1 MKRSDIDWSLTRRQL
16 WTLFLVGLLL
26 GATPGVPAL
35 MAAINDGYSVSPGVT
50 YRASNGPAVEVQ
62 QNMDIE
68 SGNPFPDSNTFE
80 LVSSNGNVTFI
91 SQGHANA
98 SLDTVT
104 GPWTNV
110 SQLDVASATLTIN
123 PEDKQSVEVGGDA
136 DHLYFTD
143 MAVDDGSVDFEY
155 GGASGTT
162 TLTVHNLQSNTEIGA
177 VDVDTGVVLDSATS
191 DGSGTLSLSLPNS
204 NHTVELTTEGLDS
217 GTPQI
222 SDPSPT
228 GAQSNEPSEL
238 SVQIN
243 DTDFPSG
250 DTVTTTFYLNG
261 TQYGTD
267 SLSSNGTATVSVGNI
282 STGQHEWYVEA
293 EDSYGRS
300 ERSST
305 YEFSTPDQLLIK
317 NESNPSQ
324 LVDDTAVTVQ
334 FFEEDGSE
342 VFERTTSNGTLDLSG
357 LPATKTYIVTATAE
371 GYFDRTIILKSLAEQ
386 HSIYLVPENE
396 TTVEVRFTL
405 TDNTQQF
412 PKESTRL
419 YVQMPLT
426 ENGSTTYK
434 TVVADEFQ
442 AQGVTADLRKGER
455 YRLIVEN
462 QDGEQRVLGSHT
474 ADVSEEVPLVIDEI
488 VYDVDDE
495 YTGYMWD
502 ASMTGDE
509 GDKQIE
515 FSFQDYA
522 LDPSNVT
529 EDLHVRIYQRDD
541 ESNVIY
547 DQTQFG
553 DVESFKLTQPLNA
566 TQSNETWVVEWE
578 AERNG
583 EQIDGKRYVGPG
595 QKDLLS
601 GLDQLWKNVVA
612 VGLLLIVGFLFS
624 PANAGIGT
632 VAISVTGGF
641 LWFIGFL
648 PPEVGGPAAV
658 LALLVSMIFRTNK
671 KGGYPA

>member
-1 MKRSDIDWSLTRRQL
+1 MKMPKLDWSLSRRQL
-16 WTLFLVGLLL
+16 WTLFLVGVLL

-35 MAAINDGYSVSPGVT
+35 MAVINDGYSVSPGVT

-62 QNMDIE
+62 QNMNVT
-68 SGNPFPDSNTFE
+68 SGNPFTDSNTLE
-80 LVSSNGNVTFI
+80 LVTSKGNVTF
-91 SQGHANA
+91 SSNGQTNA
-98 SLDTVT
+98 SLDTIT

-110 SQLDVASATLTIN
+110 SQLDVASANLTVD
-123 PEDKQSVEVGGDA
+123 PEDKQTVVVGGDA
-136 DHLYFTD
+136 DHLQFTD
-143 MAVDDGSVDFEY
+143 MAVDDGAVDFEY
-155 GGASGTT
+155 GGATGST
-162 TLTVHNLQSNTEIGA
+162 TLVVHNLQPNTEIGA
-177 VDVDTGVVLDSATS
+177 VDVDTGVVLDTATS
-191 DGSGTLSLSLPNS
+191 DGSGTLTLSVPNS
-204 NHTVELTTEGLDS
+204 DHTVKLTTEGLES

-222 SDPSPT
+222 SDPAPT
-228 GAQSNEPSEL
+228 GAQSTEPQEL

-243 DTDFPSG
+243 DSDFP
-250 DTVTTTFYLNG
+250 DDQVNATFYLNG
-261 TQYGTD
+261 TEYGTD
-267 SLSSNGTATVSVGNI
+267 TLSSNGTANVSVGNI

-317 NESNPSQ
+317 NESDPSQ
-324 LVDDTAVTVQ
+324 LVTDTEVTVK

-357 LPATKTYIVTATAE
+357 LPATKTFIATASAD
-371 GYFDRTIILKSLAEQ
+371 GYFDRSVILKSLAEQ

-412 PKESTRL
+412 PKETTRL
-419 YVQMPLT
+419 YVQMPIT
-426 ENGSTTYK
+426 ENNSTTYK

-442 AQGVTADLRKGER
+442 QKGVTADLRKGER

-462 QDGEQRVLGSHT
+462 QDGEQRVLGTHT
-474 ADVSEEVPLVIDEI
+474 ADVSEEVPLEIDEI
-488 VYDVDDE
+488 VYDVDDD
-495 YTGYMWD
+495 YTGFQWN
-502 ASMTGDE
+502 ASMTGEE
-509 GDKQIE
+509 GAKQIK
-515 FSFQDYA
+515 FNFKDYA
-522 LDPSNVT
+522 ADSSNLT
-529 EDLHVRIYQRDD
+529 EDLNVRIYERDN

-547 DQTQFG
+547 DQTKYG
-553 DVESFKLTQPLNA
+553 DVESFSLTQPLDA
-566 TQSNETWVVEWE
+566 AQSNKTWVVEWG

-595 QKDLLS
+595 QKDLVS

-612 VGLLLIVGFLFS
+612 VGLLLVIGFMFS